1 MVLGVAAARPESST
15 VLATERNI
23 LLLLWLRRSLIAII
37 VLCNHM
43 VVSSAIKILTQV
55 INLASRLVLHAV
67 VALRGDEVTHLHGLL
82 LL

>member
-1 MVLGVAAARPESST
+1 MVLGVAAARSESAT

-43 VVSSAIKILTQV
+43 VVSSAIKIL
-55 INLASRLVLHAV
+55 A
-67 VALRGDEVTHLHGLL
+67 
-82 LL
+82 

>member
-1 MVLGVAAARPESST
+1 MVLGVAAARPEGAT

-23 LLLLWLRRSLIAII
+23 LLWLRRSLIAII

-43 VVSSAIKILTQV
+43 VVSSAIKILAQM